1 MSKGCLAVVHL
12 CPVAPECHLSECF
25 CCCSKLML
33 GLDGQDMFNVV
44 EGKESFTCS

>member
-12 CPVAPECHLSECF
+12 CPLAPKYHLSECF

-33 GLDGQDMFNVV
+33 GLVFNVV
-44 EGKESFTCS
+44 EGKESNLLHVARY